1 MPAPEAGQLGFN
13 LCAVLCPSSPC
24 NATPIAGGYPHLCS
38 CHLPPSAAHLGGEE
52 A

>member
-13 LCAVLCPSSPC
+13 LCSVPCPSSPC
-24 NATPIAGGYPHLCS
+24 NATPIAGGHPHLCP